1 METSLYVLEQ
11 LVQSVQLLGMV
22 GLDKEILSF
31 LSTVSVLRT
40 FLIRLPWKRSLGSMG
55 T

>member
-11 LVQSVQLLGMV
+11 LVQSVQLLEMV
-22 GLDKEILSF
+22 GLDKVTLSF

-40 FLIRLPWKRSLGSMG
+40 FLIRLPWKRSLGSTG

>member
-11 LVQSVQLLGMV
+11 LVQSVQLLGTV
-22 GLDKEILSF
+22 GLDRVTLSF
-31 LSTVSVLRT
+31 LSTESVLRT
-40 FLIRLPWKRSLGSMG
+40 FLIRLPWKLSLGSTG